1 MARQK
6 RRTFSAEFKFETVLE
21 ALKGEKSAAEICRE
35 RAINENLLSRWK
47 QEFLHQGAEVFRRG
61 EQSSA
66 VTADLNARIAELER
80 MVGKLTMQL
89 EISKKASA
97 IWESDWR
104 KNGR

>member
-6 RRTFSAEFKFETVLE
+6 RRIFSAEFKFETVLE
-21 ALKGEKSAAEICRE
+21 ALQGEKSAAQICRE
-35 RAINENLLSRWK
+35 RAINDNLLSRWK

-66 VTADLNARIAELER
+66 ATEELSARIAELER
-80 MVGKLTMQL
+80 MVGRLMMQL
-89 EISKKASA
+89 EISKKATA

>member
-6 RRTFSAEFKFETVLE
+6 RRTFNAEFKFETVLE
-21 ALKGEKSAAEICRE
+21 ALKGEKSAAQICRE
-35 RAINENLLSRWK
+35 REINDNLLSRWK
-47 QEFLHQGAEVFRRG
+47 QEFLQQGAEVFRRG
-61 EQSSA
+61 EQSNAATEELS
-66 VTADLNARIAELER
+66 ARIAQLER

-97 IWESDWR
+97 IWESDLR

>member
-6 RRTFSAEFKFETVLE
+6 RRPFNAEFKFETVLE
-21 ALKGEKSAAEICRE
+21 ALKGEKSAAQICRE
-35 RAINENLLSRWK
+35 REINDNLLSRWK
-47 QEFLHQGAEVFRRG
+47 QEFLQQGAEVFRRG
-61 EQSSA
+61 EQSNAATEELS
-66 VTADLNARIAELER
+66 ARIAELER

-97 IWESDWR
+97 IWESDLR

>member
-6 RRTFSAEFKFETVLE
+6 RRTFNAEFKFETVLE
-21 ALKGEKSAAEICRE
+21 ALKGEKSAAQICRE
-35 RAINENLLSRWK
+35 REINDNLLSRWK
-47 QEFLHQGAEVFRRG
+47 QEFLQQGAEVFRRG
-61 EQSSA
+61 ELSNAATEELS
-66 VTADLNARIAELER
+66 ARIAELER

-97 IWESDWR
+97 IWASDLR

>member
-21 ALKGEKSAAEICRE
+21 ALKGEKSAAQICRE
-35 RAINENLLSRWK
+35 REINENLLSRWK
-47 QEFLHQGAEVFRRG
+47 QEFLQQGAEVFRRG
-61 EQSSA
+61 EQASA
-66 VTADLNARIAELER
+66 ATEELSARIAELER
-80 MVGKLTMQL
+80 MVGKLTMQV

-97 IWESDWR
+97 IWESGWR

>member
-21 ALKGEKSAAEICRE
+21 ALKGEKSAAQICRE
-35 RAINENLLSRWK
+35 REINENLLSRWK
-47 QEFLHQGAEVFRRG
+47 QEFLQGGVELFRRG
-61 EQSSA
+61 ERSGA
-66 VTADLNARIAELER
+66 AMDELNTRIAELER

-97 IWESDWR
+97 IWESDSKR
-104 KNGR
+104 NGR

>member
-6 RRTFSAEFKFETVLE
+6 RRTFNAEFKFETVLE
-21 ALKGEKSAAEICRE
+21 ALKGEKSAAQICRE
-35 RAINENLLSRWK
+35 REINDNLLSRWK
-47 QEFLHQGAEVFRRG
+47 QEFLQQGAEVFRRG
-61 EQSSA
+61 EQSNAATEALS
-66 VTADLNARIAELER
+66 ARIAELER

-97 IWESDWR
+97 IWESDLR

>member
-6 RRTFSAEFKFETVLE
+6 RRTFNAEFKFETVLE
-21 ALKGEKSAAEICRE
+21 ALKGEKSAAQICRE
-35 RAINENLLSRWK
+35 REINDNLLSRWK
-47 QEFLHQGAEVFRRG
+47 QEFLQQGAEVFRRG
-61 EQSSA
+61 EQSNAATEELS
-66 VTADLNARIAELER
+66 ARIAELER

-97 IWESDWR
+97 IWESDLR

>member
-1 MARQK
+1 MVRQK
-6 RRTFSAEFKFETVLE
+6 RRTFKAEYKFETVLE
-21 ALKGEKSAAEICRE
+21 ALKGEKSAAQICRE
-35 RAINENLLSRWK
+35 REINENLLSRWK
-47 QEFLHQGAEVFRRG
+47 QEFFQQGAEVFRRG

-66 VTADLNARIAELER
+66 ATAEMSARIAELER

-89 EISKKASA
+89 EISKKVSA